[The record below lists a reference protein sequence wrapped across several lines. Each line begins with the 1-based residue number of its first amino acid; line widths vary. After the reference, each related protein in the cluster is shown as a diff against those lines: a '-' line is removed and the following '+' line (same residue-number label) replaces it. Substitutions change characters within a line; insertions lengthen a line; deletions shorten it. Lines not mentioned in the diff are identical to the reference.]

1 MVTKDKRFSNTN
13 WSMQLS
19 PLFSVYQMNRPSI
32 YTSQRHLLPGIC
44 IVSYFVLVKSR
55 WNTFWILRCD
65 VRYDFRIKTMIG
77 SSLPQVFFFIG
88 EPMSYIRYLCGVFF
102 VFVFVFFFFVFAY
115 IGVQHIF
122 GCVFV
127 FVFLRLGYPISTG
140 SLDCPFLI
148 ATLVFSN
155 VYFLLT
161 DNWPISFSFK
171 HYCKWMKHTSYATQ
185 QVIYVSLDN

>member
-1 MVTKDKRFSNTN
+1 M
-13 WSMQLS
+13 
-19 PLFSVYQMNRPSI
+19 Y
-32 YTSQRHLLPGIC
+32 C
-44 IVSYFVLVKSR
+44 FVLCSR
-55 WNTFWILRCD
+55 QVSLKYVLNSALWCTLRFPHKND
-65 VRYDFRIKTMIG
+65 DRFVFT
-77 SSLPQVFFFIG
+77 SSFFFIG

-102 VFVFVFFFFVFAY
+102 VFVFVFFFCVIAY